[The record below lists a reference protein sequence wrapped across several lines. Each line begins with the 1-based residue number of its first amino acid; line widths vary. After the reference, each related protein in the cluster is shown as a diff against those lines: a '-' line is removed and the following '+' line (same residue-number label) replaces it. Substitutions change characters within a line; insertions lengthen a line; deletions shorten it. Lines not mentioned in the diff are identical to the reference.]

1 MLQRVFKIFSLYIV
15 MFKTDHFSGQ
25 PIVAVREEI
34 LLFAVS
40 HSLILVSGIFHFS
53 FFFSIRDHLSR
64 LRQHEGIHAPPLLGI
79 VLC

>member
-1 MLQRVFKIFSLYIV
+1 

-53 FFFSIRDHLSR
+53 FFFSIRDHLS
-64 LRQHEGIHAPPLLGI
+64 
-79 VLC
+79 

>member
-53 FFFSIRDHLSR
+53 FFFSIRDHLS
-64 LRQHEGIHAPPLLGI
+64 
-79 VLC
+79 

>member
-1 MLQRVFKIFSLYIV
+1 

-25 PIVAVREEI
+25 PIVAVREEILLFAVSQCTI